1 MKKQLLVS
9 IVMGALFLGW
19 GCQRRATSGR
29 RVNPPSQ
36 SRGGGAEATVAVIF
50 STGDREIII
59 EFARGKRSGLPPGL
73 AKKDRL
79 PPGLE
84 RQLRRNAQLPPGLQ
98 KRLTPFPS
106 ALEAE
111 LGRRSAARLPR
122 QPRPHPERRQP
133 HPGYFSL
140 PVAQRALPVISP
152 VESDTLR
159 NTHPCWARMGRPLTF
174 TLQFCTE
181 ARALPASRLAFYR
194 HSTIK

>member
-111 LGRRSAARLPR
+111 LGRLPGGARRVFLGNRALILSAANLILDI
-122 QPRPHPERRQP
+122 
-133 HPGYFSL
+133 FL
-140 PVAQRALPVISP
+140 
-152 VESDTLR
+152 
-159 NTHPCWARMGRPLTF
+159 
-174 TLQFCTE
+174 
-181 ARALPASRLAFYR
+181 YR
-194 HSTIK
+194 